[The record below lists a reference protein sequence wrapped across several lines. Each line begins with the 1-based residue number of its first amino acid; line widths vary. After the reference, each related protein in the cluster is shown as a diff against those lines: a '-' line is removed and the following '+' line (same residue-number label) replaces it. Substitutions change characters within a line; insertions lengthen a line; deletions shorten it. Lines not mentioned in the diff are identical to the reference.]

1 MLAILWYMPDG
12 DEPGRPVEVVREY
25 LPAYAEWAAEKPDVM
40 AHLSYILMDPASE
53 PPGGVLSS
61 GYVAAG
67 AVAVRPTLD
76 LPETVSLPVGE
87 TRELSVPLGARLIID
102 GDEAGTCDDGVLTIS
117 GEMTDTYRIDVRAWP
132 HRYHTIIVTVG
143 E

>member
-25 LPAYAEWAAEKPDVM
+25 VPAYAEWAAGHPEVM
-40 AHLSYILMDPASE
+40 AHLAYILMDPASE

-61 GYVAAG
+61 GYVADG
-67 AVAVRPTLD
+67 AVSARPTMD

-102 GDEAGTCDDGVLTIS
+102 GDEVGACNDGVLTIA
-117 GEMTDTYRIDVRAWP
+117 GEMTDTYRLDVRAWP
-132 HRYHTIIVTVG
+132 YRDHTMTVTVA
-143 E
+143 